1 MFGQQKPSLP
11 GRLLRLQASYR
22 DVHHLRTLAVQLDL
36 ASLCTSDA
44 SRAAMVVHL
53 RRSVRGGIRRCV
65 TLFRDRQPRALAILV
80 LIVLGGATVRGQPPR
95 LRAGQAVNQPVFAR
109 LVTIS
114 FASGLVLGLP

>member
-1 MFGQQKPSLP
+1 MRS
-11 GRLLRLQASYR
+11 QASYR